1 MSVQTLWPQAIDFFD
16 SLPIFWQTSTEQ
28 LSHDGGLLLFR
39 QLDERLGLTRDFAKA
54 LDDPRDPDLREHSF
68 LEMTRQRVFAILA
81 DYEDQN
87 DAEALRADP
96 VFKLVCG
103 RRPDGPDLAS
113 QPTLSRF
120 ENAISIASLKRLRQ
134 VFVQEF
140 IASFSQPPRH
150 LTFDLDAVDD
160 PAHGEQQLTFWHNYY
175 DQNQYLPL
183 VISCAENDL
192 LVSLSLRHGSAS
204 AALGADDDL
213 EYVVTCVRAVWPDV
227 VICVRA
233 DAAFGIPSMYD
244 VCERLRL
251 CYTFGLQGNAVLQRR
266 TKELLDRALAAW
278 QSERQQAREQERVA
292 QPVRLFEGF
301 WYKAASWPQPRW
313 VVAKAEANEQ
323 GNQRRFVVSNRPGA
337 PLLPEP
343 TYDEYAQ
350 RGESEN
356 RFKEGKCD
364 LHMGRLSDHRFCAN
378 YFRLY
383 LHALALNLLVRMRRL
398 VALPEPEV
406 QQPQEVPREAATG
419 EQRRRQ
425 FNQRRRRD
433 VLGEAHPATWRQQV
447 IKVAVRLSSSARRV
461 VIQVSDAWP
470 YLEQFC
476 QLMQRLLEAL
486 AVPPPIIQETG

>member
-1 MSVQTLWPQAIDFFD
+1 MSVQTPWPQAIDFFD

-39 QLDERLGLTRDFAKA
+39 QLDERLGFTRDFASA

-68 LEMTRQRVFAILA
+68 LEMTRQRVYAILA

-87 DAEALRADP
+87 DADSLRADP
-96 VFKLVCG
+96 VFKLLCG

-120 ENAISIASLKRLRQ
+120 ENSISIASLKRLRQ
-134 VFVQEF
+134 VFVDQF
-140 IASFSQPPRH
+140 IDSFATPPRS

-160 PAHGEQQLTFWHNYY
+160 PAHGNQQLTFWHNYY

-213 EYVVTCVRAVWPDV
+213 EYVVTRIRAAWPDV
-227 VICVRA
+227 VISVRA
-233 DAAFGIPSMYD
+233 DAAFGIPTMYQ

-251 CYTFGLQGNAVLQRR
+251 SYSFGLQGNAVLKRR
-266 TKELLDRALAAW
+266 TQELLDRALAAW
-278 QSERQQAREQERVA
+278 QAERQQAREQERAA
-292 QPVRLFEGF
+292 QPVRLFDGF
-301 WYKAASWPQPRW
+301 WYRAGTWEHSRF

-323 GNQRRFVVSNRPGA
+323 GSQRRFVVSNRPGA

-343 TYDEYAQ
+343 TYDEYAA

-364 LHMGRLSDHRFCAN
+364 LHLDRLSDHRFCAN

-398 VALPEPEV
+398 VALPEPQAEER
-406 QQPQEVPREAATG
+406 PEVPREAAAG

-433 VLGEAHPATWRQQV
+433 VLGEGQPATWRQQV

-461 VIQVSDAWP
+461 VIRVSSEWP
-470 YLEQFC
+470 YLEQFR
-476 QLMQRLLEAL
+476 QLTRRLLEAL
-486 AVPPPIIQETG
+486 AVPPPATQEI